1 MVLRQQRK
9 RKAYHDYQSS
19 IYQKLANGVSDF
31 IYYPFNFVSSLSF
44 LQHQVIFSVLP
55 ATDFFFLFILELLL
69 LLLLLWISGY
79 PYYWCKLI
87 NMEVKV

>member
-55 ATDFFFLFILELLL
+55 ATEFFIFFIFYFG
-69 LLLLLWISGY
+69 I
-79 PYYWCKLI
+79 I
-87 NMEVKV
+87 IIIIIVD

>member
-44 LQHQVIFSVLP
+44 LQHQVIFCVFQ
-55 ATDFFFLFILELLL
+55 ATEFVFFLFIFG
-69 LLLLLWISGY
+69 I
-79 PYYWCKLI
+79 I
-87 NMEVKV
+87 IIIIIIIIVD